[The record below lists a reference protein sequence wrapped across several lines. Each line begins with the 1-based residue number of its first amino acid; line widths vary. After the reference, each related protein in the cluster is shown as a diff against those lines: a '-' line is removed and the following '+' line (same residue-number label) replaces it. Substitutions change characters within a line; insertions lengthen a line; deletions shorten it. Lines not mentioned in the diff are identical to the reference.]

1 MAPITRFCL
10 LLAAFAGVAQAHFTL
25 DSPQTRGMEESKEP
39 TAPCGGYDTISS
51 PRQNFP
57 ISGGVIKLTSEHTTA
72 STKFFFVPGAAP
84 AAADFTNNS
93 TAHAA
98 TTDLSITKAGPTQ
111 SAPVDLSSFAKVG
124 DVGTIQLIFNGG
136 DGSLYQC
143 SDVVLTAAVAA
154 SPAPTGTNSAA
165 GRGMVAMSA
174 AGAAMLAGAVAV
186 VALL

>member
-25 DSPQTRGMEESKEP
+25 DSPQTRGMDEDKEP
-39 TAPCGGYDTISS
+39 TAPCGGFDTISN

-72 STKFFFVPGAAP
+72 STKFFFVSGAAP
-84 AAADFTNNS
+84 AAADFTNS
-93 TAHAA
+93 SLSHSAA
-98 TTDLSITKAGPTQ
+98 ADLAITKAGPTQ
-111 SAPVDLSSFAKVG
+111 SATVNLSSFAKVG

-136 DGSLYQC
+136 DGNLFQC
-143 SDVVLTAAVAA
+143 SDVMLTAAVT
-154 SPAPTGTNSAA
+154 PAPATGTSAA
-165 GRGMVAMSA
+165 GRGMVAS
-174 AGAAMLAGAVAV
+174 AGAAIVAGAVAV

>member
-25 DSPQTRGMEESKEP
+25 DSPKSRGMEESKEP
-39 TAPCGGYDTISS
+39 TGPCGGFDTIAS
-51 PRQNFP
+51 PRNEFP

-72 STKFFFVPGAAP
+72 SAKFFFVSGAAP

-93 TAHAA
+93 TAHPA
-98 TTDLSITKAGPTQ
+98 TADLAITKAAPTQ

-136 DGSLYQC
+136 DGNLYQC
-143 SDVVLTAAVAA
+143 SDVVLTAAVSPSPTPSGTSSAA
-154 SPAPTGTNSAA
+154 ARGIVAVSAA
-165 GRGMVAMSA
+165 GI
-174 AGAAMLAGAVAV
+174 LAGAVAA